1 MIAGDRVSV
10 SRYHGAIVGTVVSV
24 VPGHVTILA
33 GNARMTVDLS
43 RRVVK
48 VMK

>member
-1 MIAGDRVSV
+1 MIPGDRVSV
-10 SRYHGAIVGTVVSV
+10 SRYRGVVFGTVVSA
-24 VPGHVTILA
+24 VPGHATILA

-43 RRVVK
+43 RRTVK

>member
-1 MIAGDRVSV
+1 MIPGDRVSV
-10 SRYHGAIVGTVVSV
+10 SRYHGAIIGTVVSV
-24 VPGHVTILA
+24 VPGYATILA

-43 RRVVK
+43 RRTVR